1 MERRYRTNQLKKDQI
16 LKKLWNYREL
26 CLKHVYSEPDSD
38 IHQMVMNHII
48 PKIIDEHDITTCESI
63 LDVGCGQGYG
73 MEKFTELGCENIS
86 GITLSKEDAKVARKR
101 GFKVKEDDM
110 TFQSS
115 SNEEHDFMFVRH
127 CLEHSPYPLLTLL
140 EFYRVL
146 QPGGKIYIEMPSPRC
161 TRPLEEYDNH
171 YAIMGPRQWVALF
184 KRAGFNVMDIGE
196 MAFDINEKESQ
207 TDLGKEIYE
216 WYILEKS
223 V

>member
-1 MERRYRTNQLKKDQI
+1 MERRHRTNKLKKEQI

-26 CLKHVYSEPDSD
+26 CLTHVYSEPDSD
-38 IHQMVMNHII
+38 IHMMVMDHII
-48 PKIIDEHDITTCESI
+48 PKIVEEYNITNCKNIVDI
-63 LDVGCGQGYG
+63 GCGQGYG
-73 MEKFTELGCENIS
+73 MEKFTELGCKNVS
-86 GITLSKEDAKVARKR
+86 GITLSKEDANASRKR

-110 TFQSS
+110 TFLSAKD
-115 SNEEHDFMFVRH
+115 NKYDFMFVRH

-171 YAIMGPRQWVALF
+171 YAIMGPQQWVALF
-184 KRAGFNVMDIGE
+184 KRAEFNVIDIGE
-196 MAFDINEKESQ
+196 LTFDINDKESNE
-207 TDLGKEIYE
+207 DLGKEIYE
-216 WYILEKS
+216 WYIIKKS

>member
-1 MERRYRTNQLKKDQI
+1 MERRHRSNKLKKEQI

-26 CLKHVYSEPDSD
+26 CLTHVYSEPDSD
-38 IHQMVMNHII
+38 IHMMVMDHII
-48 PKIIDEHDITTCESI
+48 PKIVEEYNITNCKNIVDI
-63 LDVGCGQGYG
+63 GCGQGYG
-73 MEKFTELGCENIS
+73 MEKFTELGCKNVS
-86 GITLSKEDAKVARKR
+86 GITLSKEDANASRKR

-110 TFQSS
+110 TFLSAKD
-115 SNEEHDFMFVRH
+115 NKYDFMFVRH

-184 KRAGFNVMDIGE
+184 KRAGFKVIDIAE
-196 MAFDINEKESQ
+196 MSFDINDKESQ

-223 V
+223 G